1 MNNLDQR
8 PLFRR
13 SPLPERYG
21 YSDWLHHLWC
31 KALDI
36 SMDGGPSIAAT
47 AENAL
52 KGDYP
57 LARYLYVYVNKK
69 PGEPL
74 QPIAR
79 EFLT

>member
-1 MNNLDQR
+1 
-8 PLFRR
+8 
-13 SPLPERYG
+13 
-21 YSDWLHHLWC
+21 
-31 KALDI
+31 
-36 SMDGGPSIAAT
+36 MDGGPSIAAT

-79 EFLT
+79 EFLTLVLSKEGQELCKRMGIPYPQRWLSVN